1 MLNQASV
8 ALAARLVLATALA
21 ASAIAKL
28 RSRPAVL
35 RQVEMLVSV
44 RAARIVAA
52 LLPVT
57 ELVVAA
63 SLVTYWEPAPGVVAV
78 ILLVLFTVVL
88 LRAQARRVPCLCFG
102 ASSLETP
109 VGPASVVRNG
119 VLAAFAVLAI
129 GTPDGATV
137 GATLVVGVAFA
148 TVTGIAIRAAR

>member
-1 MLNQASV
+1 VLNAASL
-8 ALAARLVLATALA
+8 ALAARLVLAAALA

-28 RSRPAVL
+28 RARPEVR
-35 RQVEMLVSV
+35 RQVELLVSV
-44 RAARIVAA
+44 RAARLVAA

-57 ELVVAA
+57 ELVVAG
-63 SLVTYWEPAPGVVAV
+63 SLVAYWDSAPGVVAV
-78 ILLVLFTVVL
+78 ILLVLFTGVL

-137 GATLVVGVAFA
+137 GGTLVVGVAFA
-148 TVTGIAIRAAR
+148 LLAGVTVRAAR